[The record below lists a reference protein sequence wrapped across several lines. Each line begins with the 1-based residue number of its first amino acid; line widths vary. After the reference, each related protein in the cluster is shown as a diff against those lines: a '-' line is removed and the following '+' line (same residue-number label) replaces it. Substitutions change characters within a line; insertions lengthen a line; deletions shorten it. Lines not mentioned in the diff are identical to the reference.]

1 MNWDNLISTM
11 EREAIR
17 RNAPVFTLKLKSK
30 EPFQIMVSAILS
42 ARTRDETTIK
52 IVNRLFKKIK
62 KPDDILKLSLNDLE
76 NLLYGVGFY
85 RNKAKIL
92 KELAKTL
99 VERSNI
105 PNNFNELV
113 KLPGVGRKVAN
124 IILAEVFG
132 RDVIAVDTH
141 VHRISNRLGVIK
153 TRSPEET
160 ESELKKVIP
169 KHLWRRINK
178 AFVGFGQT
186 VCLPKNPLCEECPI
200 NKNCQYYKNRKSELN
215 KLKYKRDGNLKNN
228 KKS

>member
-1 MNWDNLISTM
+1 MLRLPERLRKDLSKSYGKLYEGEGVVLI
-11 EREAIR
+11 
-17 RNAPVFTLKLKSK
+17 
-30 EPFQIMVSAILS
+30 
-42 ARTRDETTIK
+42 
-52 IVNRLFKKIK
+52 KKIDEIK
-62 KPDDILKLSLNDLE
+62 KSRYLACIGDLVC
-76 NLLYGVGFY
+76 YYTV
-85 RNKAKIL
+85 KA
-92 KELAKTL
+92 L

-105 PNNFNELV
+105 PNNFDELI

-160 ESELKKVIP
+160 ENELKKVIP

-200 NKNCQYYKNRKSELN
+200 NENCQYYKNRKLELN
-215 KLKYKRDGNLKNN
+215 KPKYKKDENLKNN